1 MDKFYI
7 PTKGP
12 ESWKALLADPE
23 KHWRKGYS
31 ARSLAYCWEE
41 AKGFPRSVTSVFA
54 RSGIPLFHK
63 VEFLLGIPE
72 HKVKLPGRGRD
83 SQNDIFVLARSA
95 GELISIAI
103 EGKVSEPFDNKTVE
117 EHLVD
122 ASANRKYRIRKM
134 AEILQLDPV
143 DIRPIKY
150 QLIHR
155 TVSALL
161 EAKRFCANHALMLVH
176 SFSQSHEWFDHYA
189 EFASLFDVEVSP
201 GSLVHAGDVSGKELY
216 LGWVTGEKEY
226 LER

>member
-1 MDKFYI
+1 MVKFYI
-7 PTKGP
+7 PSKGP

-23 KHWRKGYS
+23 KQWQKGYS

-41 AKGFPRSVTSVFA
+41 AKGFPQSVSAVFIQ
-54 RSGIPLFHK
+54 SGIPLFREA
-63 VEFLLGIPE
+63 EFLFGIPE
-72 HKVKLPGRGRD
+72 HKVKLPGRGRE

-95 GELISIAI
+95 RELIAI
-103 EGKVSEPFDNKTVE
+103 TVEGKVSEQFDNNTVE
-117 EHLVD
+117 EWLVD
-122 ASANRKYRIRKM
+122 ASTNRKYRIQKM
-134 AEILQLDPV
+134 AEMLHLDLA

-161 EAKRFCANHALMLVH
+161 EADRFCANHALMLVH

-201 GSLVHAGDVSGKELY
+201 GLVVHAGDISGKELY

-226 LER
+226 LQR